1 MFLEWEISGKLQN
14 SGKLQKNAISDV
26 KQISLSPVINKATG
40 KTFNQMAAKAKKAEL
55 AEVLIEA
62 FCGVFRN

>member
-1 MFLEWEISGKLQN
+1 MIN
-14 SGKLQKNAISDV
+14 I
-26 KQISLSPVINKATG
+26 VIG

-62 FCGVFRN
+62 FCGVFMN